1 MGSVL
6 RAVDAFMQLHLRS
19 HAGIDCVM
27 NDDLIDEDD
36 FDPTPPP
43 RTRLGVTVLV
53 VVLHIALL
61 AGLIRAFTPDIAA
74 KVVESVLSTFSVTVI
89 TPPPP
94 PPPPPP
100 PSRSEKE
107 AGDEG
112 AAGKKAVPKAAKAPD
127 PKIKISQK
135 PAPKASST
143 GSADTSG
150 ATNQGNGTGA
160 GRNGDGTGAGGAG
173 NGTGGGAVTKPS
185 VRSGE
190 INDSRDFPVPP
201 GGRQARFGK
210 RVIVNFIVTT
220 DGHARNCSV
229 RSSGVDAEATA
240 RVCPLVVKKIR
251 FNPARQADGTPVE
264 APYGYKVDFT
274 AQ

>member
-1 MGSVL
+1 M
-6 RAVDAFMQLHLRS
+6 R
-19 HAGIDCVM
+19 
-27 NDDLIDEDD
+27 NDLIDEDD

-53 VVLHIALL
+53 VLLHLVAI

-74 KVVESVLSTFSVTVI
+74 KVVASVLSTFNVTVI

-107 AGDEG
+107 AGNEG
-112 AAGKKAVPKAAKAPD
+112 SAGKKAVAKAIKAPE
-127 PKIKISQK
+127 PKIPLSPK

-143 GSADTSG
+143 GSANTSG

-160 GRNGDGTGAGGAG
+160 GRTGDGTGAGGNG
-173 NGTGGGAVTKPS
+173 TGTGGGGAISKPS

-210 RVIVNFIVTT
+210 SVTVMFTVTT
-220 DGHARNCSV
+220 DGRARGCAVSN
-229 RSSGVDAEATA
+229 SSVDAETTA
-240 RVCPLVVKKIR
+240 RVCPLVVQRIR
-251 FNPARQADGTPVE
+251 FNPAKRADGTPVE
-264 APYGYKVDFT
+264 ARYGYIVRFT
-274 AQ
+274 AR